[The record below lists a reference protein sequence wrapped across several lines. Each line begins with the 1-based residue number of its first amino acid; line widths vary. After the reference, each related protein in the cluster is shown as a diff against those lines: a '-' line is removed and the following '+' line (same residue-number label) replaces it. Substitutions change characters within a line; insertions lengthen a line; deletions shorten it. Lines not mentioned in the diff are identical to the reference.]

1 MQVNVYIQVLI
12 VFIHITCVQMV
23 KQYARMHPGVK
34 ICIVIQSYCHRERSR
49 NCLSFIVLFFPS
61 VPKIFCPVAFSFF
74 VWFSKTWQ
82 VCYFLPCVTSILPVS
97 LSGKARG
104 RTHPLALGGMYHRRQ
119 SHPSRMALPASVA
132 NLQSSL
138 CACVCV
144 WVFVCYSHHVCMFA
158 YMCAL
163 LVRVASRV
171 CFHLLT
177 WFILVCFLHFN
188 KSKSLCRCGQLAYCI
203 YTSPSM
209 SAFKF
214 TSQIMFVFVRL
225 DCVKPFLPL
234 LYMCVWLVVC
244 ALTLSIR
251 PRCGALSCYTCPAR
265 PM

>member
-1 MQVNVYIQVLI
+1 
-12 VFIHITCVQMV
+12 
-23 KQYARMHPGVK
+23 
-34 ICIVIQSYCHRERSR
+34 
-49 NCLSFIVLFFPS
+49 
-61 VPKIFCPVAFSFF
+61 
-74 VWFSKTWQ
+74 
-82 VCYFLPCVTSILPVS
+82 
-97 LSGKARG
+97 
-104 RTHPLALGGMYHRRQ
+104 
-119 SHPSRMALPASVA
+119 MALPASVA

-244 ALTLSIR
+244 ALTVSIR

-265 PM
+265 PMWNCRKRLNICRLCRRLCRLDLNGFSSLNKKQLCRKEEHWFH